1 MSKYGLNLRPAKPKK
16 QLPRPSIPLPF
27 GFNEDDDNNVEREIA
42 IQASKT
48 KSLKDVEEQQKKA
61 LEEDPTIF
69 DYDGVYDKMKEKVS
83 RPLIQD
89 REERKP
95 KYIQNLIQKAKER
108 EQYREIVYEKKI
120 AKERSKD
127 DHLFADKD
135 KYITEA
141 YRKKLAEREQQME
154 LERLRELQEER
165 EDVTKKKDFLV
176 DFYTNLDKNV
186 AYGAKDAQRRKH
198 DNRAENRVPETHEEM
213 NPDASNPQHDGNTDE
228 EHSLTKETSPAESSG
243 KKIGDQGET
252 SCLSNRSVS
261 PLDMKPNL
269 AASAEEKSTVEE
281 PSASQ
286 PNPEHH
292 KRSQDAVAAAK
303 ERFLARKRA
312 KQQ

>member
-1 MSKYGLNLRPAKPKK
+1 MNKYGLNLRPAKPKK
-16 QLPRPSIPLPF
+16 QPPRPSIAL
-27 GFNEDDDNNVEREIA
+27 GFNEDDDNDVEKEIA
-42 IQASKT
+42 IQASKS
-48 KSLKDVEEQQKKA
+48 KSLKEVEEQQRKA

-69 DYDGVYDKMKEKVS
+69 DYDGVYDKMKEKVA

-135 KYITEA
+135 KYVTEA
-141 YRKKLAEREQQME
+141 YRRKLAEREKQME
-154 LERLRELQEER
+154 LERIRELQEER
-165 EDVTKKKDFLV
+165 EDVTKKKDFLL

-186 AYGAKDAQRRKH
+186 AFGAKDAQGRKR
-198 DNRAENRVPETHEEM
+198 DNRAENRVPEKREGM
-213 NPDASNPQHDGNTDE
+213 SPDASNQHQDGNTDE
-228 EHSLTKETSPAESSG
+228 EQHLLAKTSSPEESPG

-252 SCLSNRSVS
+252 SNLSNISAS
-261 PLDMKPNL
+261 PLAMKPNPD
-269 AASAEEKSTVEE
+269 ASAEEKSPVEQ
-281 PSASQ
+281 PPASQ